1 MKYFDIKEL
10 EENKMIHCIIGESKE
25 NLINRIVK
33 LKDKNVKLEKRI
45 YKALCIIDEK
55 RGEYDIPSD
64 LEDVLRGREDENG
77 RNE

>member
-1 MKYFDIKEL
+1 M
-10 EENKMIHCIIGESKE
+10 
-25 NLINRIVK
+25 NREIEK
-33 LKDKNVKLEKRI
+33 LKLEKKDLIKRIINLVNDVVELDKRI

-64 LEDVLRGREDENG
+64 LEDVLRGREDEEG

>member
-1 MKYFDIKEL
+1 MDREIE
-10 EENKMIHCIIGESKE
+10 
-25 NLINRIVK
+25 K
-33 LKDKNVKLEKRI
+33 LKLEKKDLIKRIINLVNDVIELDKRI

-64 LEDVLRGREDENG
+64 LEDVLRGREDEKG

>member
-1 MKYFDIKEL
+1 MNREIEKLKLEKKDLIKR
-10 EENKMIHCIIGESKE
+10 II
-25 NLINRIVK
+25 NLINDVVELDR
-33 LKDKNVKLEKRI
+33 RI

>member
-1 MKYFDIKEL
+1 MDREIE
-10 EENKMIHCIIGESKE
+10 
-25 NLINRIVK
+25 K
-33 LKDKNVKLEKRI
+33 LKLEKKDLIKRIINLVNDVVELDRRI

-64 LEDVLRGREDENG
+64 LEDVLRGREDEEG

>member
-1 MKYFDIKEL
+1 MDREIE
-10 EENKMIHCIIGESKE
+10 
-25 NLINRIVK
+25 K
-33 LKDKNVKLEKRI
+33 LKLEKKDLIKRIINLVNDVVELDRRI